1 MLLYQDFFNGKRNR
15 MTPIEKGEMIFNSV
29 LIEIDNLS
37 KAVSISRLDK
47 EISI

>member
-1 MLLYQDFFNGKRNR
+1 

-37 KAVSISRLDK
+37 KKAVSISRLDK